1 MLQNSR
7 PPPSRLL
14 SLSASLSLSISI
26 LFSLQHLFYR
36 ACLDD
41 FLCLP
46 TASTASMALDACIQT
61 EFGEEQFEV
70 CRFEEEEQQQQIP
83 DVFSLSLSLSL
94 SLSFFF
100 FWVFFLLQTWLQN
113 IMELF

>member
-7 PPPSRLL
+7 PPPPPTAPALAFSLSRLL
-14 SLSASLSLSISI
+14 CLSI
-26 LFSLQHLFYR
+26 LFSLHHLFYR

-46 TASTASMALDACIQT
+46 AASTASMALDACIQT
-61 EFGEEQFEV
+61 EFGEEQLEV
-70 CRFEEEEQQQQIP
+70 CRFEEQQQQIP

-94 SLSFFF
+94 
-100 FWVFFLLQTWLQN
+100 FWVFFLLQTSLQN
-113 IMELF
+113 IMELC